1 MFSLTTGA
9 IFTMLH
15 EVHRMLG
22 VGGVYLVFSLNSENL
37 LAPLLGTAALGFD
50 ITCHK
55 INKKRINQA
64 TENHNHICAGANLGE
79 SDTVLGTVVICKK
92 RRDMVVD
99 LERLAEE
106 ERAVMDNYFK
116 VELPYLTTEQEQKIR
131 ENFEGSFL
139 SSKCNK
145 DHNSAVTSSRGAVL
159 NENWRLT
166 LYEAYNAMFEGED
179 NLEYSYDLF
188 QEDIASYPLENR
200 GFMTVTEAL
209 AFLQMMQ

>member
-1 MFSLTTGA
+1 
-9 IFTMLH
+9 MLH
-15 EVHRMLG
+15 EVHRMLE
-22 VGGVYLVFSLNSENL
+22 VGGVYLVFSLNTENL
-37 LAPLLGTAALGFD
+37 LGPLLGTAALGFD

-55 INKKRINQA
+55 INKKRIKQA
-64 TENHNHICAGANLGE
+64 TKNHAGANLEE

-92 RRDMVVD
+92 RRHTVVD

-131 ENFEGSFL
+131 ENFEGCFL
-139 SSKCNK
+139 SSKYNK
-145 DHNSAVTSSRGAVL
+145 DHNSAVIGSGGAVL
-159 NENWRLT
+159 NDNWRLT

-188 QEDIASYPLENR
+188 QEDIASYPLENKD
-200 GFMTVTEAL
+200 FMTVTEAL
-209 AFLQMMQ
+209 AFLQTMQ

>member
-1 MFSLTTGA
+1 
-9 IFTMLH
+9 MLH
-15 EVHRMLG
+15 EVHRMLA
-22 VGGVYLVFSLNSENL
+22 VGGVYLVFSLNTENL

-55 INKKRINQA
+55 INKKRIKQA
-64 TENHNHICAGANLGE
+64 TENHAGVTLE
-79 SDTVLGTVVICKK
+79 ELDTVLGTVVICKK
-92 RRDMVVD
+92 RRGTVVD

-131 ENFEGSFL
+131 ENFEGCFL
-139 SSKCNK
+139 SSKYYT
-145 DHNSAVTSSRGAVL
+145 DHNSAVIGSRGAVL
-159 NENWRLT
+159 NDNWCLT

-188 QEDIASYPLENR
+188 QEDIASYPLENKD
-200 GFMTVTEAL
+200 FMTVTEAL